1 VAVGLFFFPATRV
14 GAIAEYMHLRAAS
27 IALALLL
34 VPAFALATD
43 VKAKEV
49 EKVHNEKVTVS
60 EQTLA
65 PGEIRSLSAEH
76 ASVLVYLED
85 GSVESTSAGKIER
98 QSVNKGQAVFQ
109 SANGATLKN
118 TGIDPLHLVRVDYL
132 GNGSSETWGT
142 TGLAPSY
149 KLLFENQYG
158 RVYDIRIK
166 AGASEPLHTHHD
178 RIVICLSGAHLRHEM
193 PDGRTEV
200 STLETS
206 EIVWRH
212 GGTHVGHNLGNT
224 DLWVIAVEPK

>member
-1 VAVGLFFFPATRV
+1 
-14 GAIAEYMHLRAAS
+14 MNLRRLS

-34 VPAFALATD
+34 VSAFSLATD
-43 VKAKEV
+43 IKATDV
-49 EKVHNEKVTVS
+49 EKVRNEKVLVT

-65 PGEIRSLSAEH
+65 PGESRILSAEH
-76 ASVLVYLED
+76 PSVLVYLED
-85 GSVESTSAGKIER
+85 GSVEVNSAGKPER
-98 QSVNKGQAVFQ
+98 LSGRKGEAVFQ
-109 SANGATLKN
+109 PASNAALKN
-118 TGIDPLHLVRVDYL
+118 AGSAPLHLVRIDYL
-132 GNGSSETWGT
+132 GNGNPETWGT

-149 KLLFENQYG
+149 KLLIENQYG

-178 RIVICLSGAHLRHEM
+178 RVVICLSGAHLRHEM

-200 STLETS
+200 STLETG
-206 EIVWRH
+206 EIAWRL